1 MNNVKQNI
9 SATNNMELTFFTD
22 ELEEEVSNAINNLN
36 GEINKITSTL
46 RKYGFEGEEWLT

>member
-22 ELEEEVSNAINNLN
+22 ELVEEVSNAINNLN
-36 GEINKITSTL
+36 GEINKITSLL
-46 RKYGFEGEEWLT
+46 RKYGFEREEWLT